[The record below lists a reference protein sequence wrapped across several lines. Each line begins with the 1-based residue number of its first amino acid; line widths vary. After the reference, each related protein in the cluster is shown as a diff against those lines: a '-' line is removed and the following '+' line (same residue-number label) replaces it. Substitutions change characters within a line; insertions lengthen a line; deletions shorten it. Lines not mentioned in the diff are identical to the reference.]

1 MTGLLPDV
9 RGMHEPS
16 VDIADIPQVFSLA
29 EEGGILQQHGVVEL
43 ANSIGPNG
51 RTMLEDPL
59 RMGVFVVPI
68 ILLFRK
74 IFIAIISIRVMG
86 RIICFTVRIIWS
98 RWRLRSPLSKLYS
111 TGKPLV
117 RHCLSLLQ
125 R

>member
-1 MTGLLPDV
+1 MCALANMTGLLPDV

-68 ILLFRK
+68 ILLFRNV
-74 IFIAIISIRVMG
+74 AS
-86 RIICFTVRIIWS
+86 
-98 RWRLRSPLSKLYS
+98 YS
-111 TGKPLV
+111 TAAV
-117 RHCLSLLQ
+117 DILLTT
-125 R
+125 